1 MEVNAMNIE
10 FRTFMFK
17 GKEQTQVT
25 LIADNGM
32 LLTQKQLSE
41 DEQRIYSDKMFLGK
55 NDSADNYIEI
65 TEIEAKELQS
75 IEEQKRKEADNGE
88 S

>member
-1 MEVNAMNIE
+1 MEIK

-17 GKEQTQVT
+17 GEEQTQAT
-25 LIADNGM
+25 LIADSGM
-32 LLTQKQLSE
+32 VLTQKQLAE
-41 DEQRIYSDKMFLGK
+41 DEERIYSDKIFLGK

-65 TEIEAKELQS
+65 TELVAEELQS
-75 IEEQKRKEADNGE
+75 IEEQKRKEAENGE